1 MEIAIQFPIFG
12 CSQIMPTSKN
22 LKKAYV
28 LAGMVIIICLVGF
41 YWPQKT
47 VKAVSNYAKKELT
60 KDSGQYSNLVLTN
73 TETVIAAPGTK
84 SVIFNST
91 GSKLYSMNLESMSVF
106 EFDQKKRS
114 ITRQFRFKP
123 HKGLGW
129 DYATHSPISSFEE
142 KPVEAC
148 FSHQDKI
155 LWVSL
160 HNASGIVPLLPDT
173 VLRKDAKIPFKK
185 TYIVQS
191 GSTKKD
197 STYLPFIYTGKTP
210 KVIARTADNKFLLVS
225 NWHSRTVSVLSMND
239 SAPPYGKV
247 IKTIPTSAIPRGIAV
262 DDKNN
267 KSYIAIMGGTSISV
281 INNQT
286 WEIEKNIKVASTPR
300 HIIMDTTG
308 HLFVSYNSIAKIGC
322 IDAATGQ
329 TLFSAST
336 NSQPRTIALSKNHQF
351 LFVTCY
357 SSNMV
362 DVFKINKNSFTK
374 LYALEC
380 KGKPVGVDIYEDA
393 QKVEAW
399 VCNYS
404 GGDLKVFTFKKN

>member
-1 MEIAIQFPIFG
+1 MLS
-12 CSQIMPTSKN
+12 SQN
-22 LKKAYV
+22 QKKVYS
-28 LAGMVIIICLVGF
+28 LAGVAIIICLVSF
-41 YWPQKT
+41 YWPQKS
-47 VKAVSNYAKKELT
+47 VKAVTNYAPKEVF
-60 KDSGQYSNLVLTN
+60 KDSSSSKYTNLVLTN

-106 EFDQKKRS
+106 EFDQQKRT
-114 ITRQFRFKP
+114 ITRQFKFKP

-148 FSHQDKI
+148 FSHRDKI

-160 HNASGIVPLLPDT
+160 HNAAGIVPLLPDT
-173 VLRKDAKIPFKK
+173 ILKKDPKIPFKK

-191 GSTKKD
+191 GLTTKKD

-210 KVIARTADNKFLLVS
+210 KVIARTADNKYLLVS
-225 NWHSRTVSVLSMND
+225 NWHSKTVSVLSMND
-239 SAPPYGKV
+239 SVPPFGKV

-267 KSYIAIMGGTSISV
+267 KSYVAIMGGTSISV

-308 HLFVSYNSIAKIGC
+308 HLFVSYNSIARIGC

-329 TLFSAST
+329 TLFSAAT

-374 LYALEC
+374 LYSLEC
-380 KGKPVGVDIYEDA
+380 KGKPVGVDIYEDE

-404 GGDLKVFTFKKN
+404 GGDLKVFTFKKK